1 MKKFTPLRMISM
13 AGLSAVLSVS
23 VSAQGTQDSG
33 YWYGG
38 LSAGQSHNL
47 INEQTTTNSVLGF
60 ASTPISLTNE
70 RQDTAYKIFGGYQ
83 VTPHFSWEFGY
94 FNLGKF
100 TYSAAMPT
108 GTFNG
113 RYEIDGVNLD
123 AIYTL
128 PLSQRWSASARLG
141 VQYANTRDNF
151 SGTSMLPTMASSP
164 SQQDTNA
171 KVGLG
176 LQYEISPSL
185 LVRGEAERY
194 RVKDGVNNWGDVNQ
208 FSVALVFPFGRKAK
222 PVYAPAPAY
231 VAPVLAPAPVVAPPP
246 APPAPAVVA
255 PAPPVVVQP
264 QRVHFA
270 ADSLFG
276 FDKAGLSAQGKE
288 ALDGF
293 IRNLSGTRFRTI
305 AVAGN
310 TDRLGSAKYNQK
322 LSLERADAVKTYLV
336 ASGIDANRV
345 SATGNGETSPVTK
358 PEDCKGTRPTKALIA
373 CLQPDRRV
381 DVEVTGER

>member
-1 MKKFTPLRMISM
+1 MKKLTPLHMFGL
-13 AGLSAVLSVS
+13 AGLAVLSAS
-23 VSAQGTQDSG
+23 ANAQGTQDSG

-38 LSAGQSHNL
+38 LSAGQSHNQL
-47 INEQTTTNSVLGF
+47 NEQTTTNSVLGF
-60 ASTPISLTNE
+60 ASTPLSLVNE

-83 VTPHFSWEFGY
+83 VTPHFSWELGY

-100 TYSAAMPT
+100 TYSAVMPT

-151 SGTSMLPTMASSP
+151 IGTSMLPTMASSP

-176 LQYEISPSL
+176 LQYEVSPSL

-208 FSVALVFPFGRKAK
+208 FSVALVFPFGRKAPK
-222 PVYAPAPAY
+222 QVYAPARGY
-231 VAPVLAPAPVVAPPP
+231 VAPEVAPAPVAVAPPP
-246 APPAPAVVA
+246 
-255 PAPPVVVQP
+255 PPVVVVPVAAVVQP
-264 QRVHFA
+264 VRVQFS

-276 FDKAGLSAQGKE
+276 FDKSTITPDGKA
-288 ALDGF
+288 ALDTF
-293 IRNLSGTRFRTI
+293 ARDLAGTRFQTI
-305 AVAGN
+305 SVQGN
-310 TDRLGSAKYNQK
+310 TDRLGSAEYNQR
-322 LSLERADAVKTYLV
+322 LSVERADAVKAYLV
-336 ASGIDANRV
+336 TNAGIDGNRITA
-345 SATGNGETSPVTK
+345 SGNGELSPETT
-358 PEDCKGTRPTKALIA
+358 PDDCKGSRATAALIA

>member
-1 MKKFTPLRMISM
+1 MKKLTPLHMFGI
-13 AGLSAVLSVS
+13 AGLAVLSAS
-23 VSAQGTQDSG
+23 VNAQGTQDSG

-38 LSAGQSHNL
+38 LSAGQSHNQ
-47 INEQTTTNSVLGF
+47 IVEQTTTNSVLGF
-60 ASTPISLTNE
+60 SSTPLSLTNE

-83 VTPHFSWEFGY
+83 VTPHFGWELGY

-100 TYSAAMPT
+100 TYSAVMPT

-151 SGTSMLPTMASSP
+151 SGTSMLPTMARSP

-171 KVGLG
+171 KVGVG

-194 RVKDGVNNWGDVNQ
+194 RVKDGVNNWGDVNV
-208 FSVALVFPFGRKAK
+208 FGVALVFPFGRKAPK
-222 PVYAPAPAY
+222 QVYAAAQGY
-231 VAPVLAPAPVVAPPP
+231 VAPEVAPAPVAVAPPP
-246 APPAPAVVA
+246 PPVVIAPVVA
-255 PAPPVVVQP
+255 VVQP
-264 QRVHFA
+264 QRVQFS
-270 ADSLFG
+270 ADALFG
-276 FDKAGLSAQGKE
+276 FDKSNVTPGGKVV
-288 ALDGF
+288 LDGF
-293 IRNLSGTRFRTI
+293 ARDLAGTRFQTI
-305 AVAGN
+305 SVHGN
-310 TDRLGSAKYNQK
+310 TDRLGSAVYNQK
-322 LSLERADAVKTYLV
+322 LSVERADAVKTYLV
-336 ASGIDANRV
+336 TNGGLDANRIT
-345 SATGNGETSPVTK
+345 ATGNGEMSPETK
-358 PEDCKGTRPTKALIA
+358 PEDCKGARATAALIA

-381 DVEVTGER
+381 DVDVTGER